1 MDIFKEILLI
11 QINNKG
17 FYNNKSIS
25 RDCIGIQI
33 KKENIRKRVKE
44 IDNNDIKNKNKLYIK
59 LIKENFVT
67 L

>member
-25 RDCIGIQI
+25 RDCIRIQI